1 VADEQV
7 AVSETAAPSEQ
18 PAAEPVVS
26 QSETANWRA
35 SLPDSI
41 RGHKSLE
48 SIADVGSLA
57 KGYVHAQSLVGTD
70 KIPVPGKWATDDDWN
85 HVYSKLGKPE
95 TIEGYSFETPEGAQ
109 VDPDMMEWFKGTAH
123 KAGLNPGQA
132 QNLFMDYLTQ
142 IGERQA
148 HTEGVQQQAMSD
160 SVNALRQEWGQ
171 AYDQRV
177 NFATQVFRNFGA
189 DEVDQIALA
198 DGSRLGDNPG
208 VIKLLSKVGQ
218 FMNEKMGE
226 DSIAGLGQTG
236 VSTPDEAQ
244 AKLREV
250 TAQGSPYW
258 NAKHP
263 EHKWYVDEAL
273 RLREQTIVK
282 QQ

>member
-1 VADEQV
+1 MADEQV

-26 QSETANWRA
+26 QSETANWRD
-35 SLPDSI
+35 SLPESI

-57 KGYVHAQSLVGTD
+57 KGYVHAQSLVGAD

-85 HVYSKLGKPE
+85 HVYTKLGKPD
-95 TIEGYSFETPEGAQ
+95 TAEGYSFETPEGAE
-109 VDPDMMEWFKGTAH
+109 VDPDMLEWFKGTAH

-132 QNLFMDYLTQ
+132 QNLFIDYLTQ
-142 IGERQA
+142 IGQRQA
-148 HTEGVQQQAMSD
+148 HMEGVQQQAMDASID
-160 SVNALRQEWGQ
+160 ALKKEWGQ

-177 NFATQVFRNFGA
+177 GFANQVFKNFAESGL
-189 DEVDQIALA
+189 DQIPLQ
-198 DGSRLGDNPG
+198 DGSRLGDNPDI
-208 VIKLLSKVGQ
+208 VKMLSKVGQ
-218 FMNEKMGE
+218 FMHEKMGE

-236 VSTPDEAQ
+236 VATPDEAA
-244 AKLREV
+244 AKLREL

-258 NAKHP
+258 NARHP

-273 RLREQTIVK
+273 RLREQTIVE
-282 QQ
+282 